1 MKRIILSDTC
11 LDLNDELRRKID
23 IKFIPLHLDL
33 GSESILDGEDL
44 NVREFVDKM
53 HAYEGVPKT
62 AAPSPQAFIEAMEG
76 YDEVFIITV
85 SSKLSTVYNS
95 AIIAKELMVNDH
107 PEMKIHVLDSK
118 SASAGETLLAMKLQ
132 ELIDKDLSFDEI
144 VSRIEGEVEE
154 MRTYFI
160 LENLDNLVKNGR
172 MSKIAGRIASM
183 LSINPVCKGNDGAIE
198 IVSKSR
204 GMKAGIN
211 KLVQQVVQGVDNPAK
226 KTVVISNVLKPS
238 RAEEIK
244 NKLLEK
250 CKFGN
255 IEIVFSK
262 GVTSI
267 YANEGGIVVAL

>member
-11 LDLNDELRRKID
+11 LDLNDDLRSKID

-33 GSESILDGEDL
+33 GDETILDGEDL

-76 YDEVFIITV
+76 YDEVFIITL

-95 AIIAKELMVNDH
+95 AMIAKDLMENDH
-107 PEMKIHVLDSK
+107 PEIKIHVFDSK

-132 ELIDKDLSFDEI
+132 DLIDIDLSFEEI
-144 VSRIEGEVEE
+144 VERIEGEVEE
-154 MRTYFI
+154 MRTFFI

-211 KLVQQVVQGVDNPAK
+211 KLVQQILQGLEQAENK
-226 KTVVISNVLKPS
+226 KVVISNVLKLD

-250 CKFGN
+250 SKLKN